1 MRMTNEGKLIISFLK
16 FYFFYFSFKGC
27 FKIKLKNFML
37 ITLFFVLFSASVL
50 GDFSAS
56 SEYSKFELC
65 KGETFT
71 DTITI
76 ENNNPEQIV
85 IDISQENEDLYPF
98 TSIVPD
104 EVIIEP
110 YGQAQIYHIIR
121 ARKDADE
128 EYKSELL
135 FEYGEVKKVLNQ
147 EIEFLVCDNFQIETI
162 QKGYSNCP
170 CVSTIYYFEIQ
181 NTGRFED
188 TFDLSMDINEGFY
201 NLSDDSIS
209 LEPGMEKTFYADIRK
224 SCDIRG
230 DFHINL
236 LTESRAS
243 GLKKTEDL
251 FLNLRDDCYGFDF
264 HLGNITKDLTKDF
277 IAKDNHTYELEIN
290 ETVYIPFSITNT
302 GEFNNSYNV
311 NAKKPDFMELG
322 WINKTQRINETAY
335 GYIKAN
341 TTSVKDPDFD
351 VIINVSSNVGY
362 HEAQY
367 TFNGI
372 VKDVER
378 PLEGF
383 LDNLY
388 RYLAYLGLF
397 IVILLLVAGIIVY
410 LVLRRKEY
418 PFASKKDK
426 KEDTS
431 KESYGDSNS
440 FSSDLSV
447 IDEPKTSV
455 TQEKTQKQKK
465 ESKTKSALSKEKNSG
480 GLSGGFIA
488 LIIGIIVLA
497 LLLLGLAVFLLWPSV
512 YQEPLGDYIHNK
524 TPVELFENITDN
536 ETKEFKDVIENVT
549 VDINKTEDEPYISPI
564 DDVNI
569 TEAKNKTATSKISDF
584 LTDAGNF
591 VLNNYFYFIIGLFVL
606 LLLVV
611 AFIFKQ
617 KIKSIFMRIFRNKK
631 TVGFILIITGIL
643 LILFLISFYY
653 TLPEDKDTQ
662 QFGKIE
668 DPSLEKL
675 QSIHP
680 ELTEANI
687 THYIWSKEKNKTI
700 DFGEGIDSK
709 NWENITYYPR
719 EIENISVDVN
729 GSELTFFPDKCWQ
742 GNRLIDLVVR
752 DEQGQVVYN
761 TAFVLV
767 VLEGEED
774 SYLLKETQNFILNN
788 FIYLIL
794 IGIFLIV
801 AVVFLIIY
809 SRKKDIKNNKSETK
823 AIKDKSKGPAKKTG
837 KKTTNSGNKSK
848 KKVAKNKI
856 TKKNEPKSVVS
867 SNLNDKEKKEA
878 TSSDKSSKDSV
889 NDLSEES
896 KNDTSDDKNDK
907 SRSAS

>member
-1 MRMTNEGKLIISFLK
+1 MRMTNGGKLIISFFQ
-16 FYFFYFSFKGC
+16 FYFFYFSSKRC
-27 FKIKLKNFML
+27 FKIKLRKIIL
-37 ITLFFVLFSASVL
+37 ITLLLVLFSSSVF
-50 GDFSAS
+50 GGFSAS
-56 SEYSKFELC
+56 SDYSKFELC

-76 ENNNPEQIV
+76 ENNKPEQIV
-85 IDISQENEDLYPF
+85 IDISQENEDLSLF
-98 TSIVPD
+98 TSIVPN
-104 EVIIEP
+104 EIIIEP
-110 YGQAQIYHIIR
+110 HGEAQIYHIIR
-121 ARKDADE
+121 ARKDADK
-128 EYKSELL
+128 EYNSELL

-147 EIEFLVCDNFQIETI
+147 EIEFLVCDNFQIETL

-170 CVSTIYYFEIQ
+170 CVSTIYHFEIQ

-188 TFDLSMDINEGFY
+188 TFYLSMDINKGFY

-209 LEPGMEKTFYADIRK
+209 LEPGMKKTFHVDIRK
-224 SCDIRG
+224 SCDIKG
-230 DFHINL
+230 NFHMNL
-236 LTESRAS
+236 FTESKGS

-264 HLGNITKDLTKDF
+264 HLGNVTKNLTKDF
-277 IAKDNHTYELEIN
+277 FASDNHTYELEIN

-311 NAKKPDFMELG
+311 NTKKPDFMELG
-322 WINKTQRINETAY
+322 WIKRTQSINETAY

-341 TTSVKDPDFD
+341 TTSVNDPNFD
-351 VIINVSSNVGY
+351 VTISISSNVGH

-378 PLEGF
+378 PWEGF

-388 RYLAYLGLF
+388 KYLAYLGIF

-410 LVLRRKEY
+410 LILRRKEY
-418 PFASKKDK
+418 PSDSKKEK

-431 KESYGDSNS
+431 KESYENS
-440 FSSDLSV
+440 SSSSSDLSG
-447 IDEPKTSV
+447 IDESKTSF

-465 ESKTKSALSKEKNSG
+465 ESKSQNALSKEKNSG

-497 LLLLGLAVFLLWPSV
+497 LLLLGLAVFLFWPSV
-512 YQEPLGDYIHNK
+512 YQEPLGDYVYNK
-524 TPVELFENITDN
+524 TPDKLLENITEN
-536 ETKEFKDVIENVT
+536 ETKEVKDFIENIT
-549 VDINKTEDEPYISPI
+549 VDINKTEDEPYLSPI
-564 DDVNI
+564 DGVNI
-569 TEAKNKTATSKISDF
+569 TEAENKTVTSKISDYF
-584 LTDAGNF
+584 VDVGNF
-591 VLNNYFYFIIGLFVL
+591 VLKYYLYIIIGLGL
-606 LLLVV
+606 LLFLIVG
-611 AFIFKQ
+611 FIFRQ
-617 KIKSIFMRIFRNKK
+617 KVKYFFMGLFRNKK
-631 TVGFILIITGIL
+631 TIGVIFIITGVIIL
-643 LILFLISFYY
+643 LVLILFYY
-653 TLPEDKDTQ
+653 TSPEDKDTQ
-662 QFGKIE
+662 HYGEIE
-668 DPSLEKL
+668 NPSLEKL
-675 QSIHP
+675 QSINP
-680 ELTEANI
+680 ELTEVNL

-700 DFGEGIDSK
+700 DFGEEIDSK
-709 NWENITYYPR
+709 DWENITFYPR
-719 EIENISVDVN
+719 EIENISVKVN

-742 GNRLIDLVVR
+742 GNRLVDLVVR

-788 FIYLIL
+788 FTYLIL
-794 IGIFLIV
+794 IGIFLIF
-801 AVVFLIIY
+801 AVVFLIVY
-809 SRKKDIKNNKSETK
+809 SRKKDIKNNKSEMK

-837 KKTTNSGNKSK
+837 KKTTISGNKSK

-856 TKKNEPKSVVS
+856 TKKNEPESVVS

-878 TSSDKSSKDSV
+878 TSFDKSSKDSV

-907 SRSAS
+907 SRSGS